1 MRIQIFK
8 NYVYYL
14 KTSGTCVVILGSCW
28 FLYQLRQ
35 ISQIVRSAVNTNVLN
50 LEQTHAQYI
59 YIDDPRFKDVFMSKE
74 DEDLHRS
81 ALEKTQ
87 NFSDI
92 FINRWK
98 IKNHKMAYKL
108 LYMAQHGDKTERFK
122 AVTALSSLSNLKDWQ
137 YRHLAQMLD
146 AKTAVALAR
155 MSNVNLQF
163 FLQPPYY
170 HIQYNLHDVLEQVH
184 SLLLHLNTLCDNA
197 HLCLAQF
204 LSKKFKDSHRYLVEW
219 FDHDLTSIGLS
230 TETTIVWDN
239 ELLKSCIEAICHHSS
254 VEQYS
259 EHLINA
265 GALPILIAIQKLCG
279 DDIEICI
286 LLAKILSNISLHS
299 EYLNNIYE
307 SGWVGILAHWSR
319 SDDIRLSAQAISALA
334 NLDTDGNEGA
344 KYSQRVYLL
353 HPLYRVHAA
362 TKMDVVFLH
371 GLLGGIFVTWRQR
384 DVDTSAFQATDPN
397 TLNQT
402 MDYLSTMIDDD
413 RPQEFFKDLA
423 RDLYLR
429 EWKKIGQDFEVVL
442 DDCPQNTNACAC
454 GPYFCKGDNVCIKNE
469 SDCTSKSLCWPK
481 DWLPM
486 DIPSLRLIG
495 INYDTSLSMWT
506 PFCPIQ
512 NKKNTI
518 KERSEEFITKL
529 TMANVGQ
536 RPLIWVGHSMG
547 GLLVKKMLVEEWKTG
562 DKHGICK
569 NTKAILFYG
578 TPHRGSHVAALKQMT
593 QMLVWPTV
601 EVQELRE
608 ESPQL
613 LKLHEEFLEML
624 KEYHIEIVSFAEAKP
639 TLVTTLKF
647 PFQFVSSNSAD
658 PGIGEFFEIPQD
670 HLSIC
675 KPASRQSFLYQKL
688 LSVLKRHINHKE
700 ETTISSIRDSFSLL
714 DKLF

>member
-1 MRIQIFK
+1 MRIQILK
-8 NYVYYL
+8 NYVHYL

-35 ISQIVRSAVNTNVLN
+35 ISQIVRSTVNINVLN

-59 YIDDPRFKDVFMSKE
+59 YIDDPRFKDVFMFKK
-74 DEDLHRS
+74 DEDLRRS
-81 ALEKTQ
+81 SLEKPQ
-87 NFSDI
+87 SFSDI
-92 FINRWK
+92 FKNWWK
-98 IKNHKMAYKL
+98 IKNHKIAYKL
-108 LYMAQHGDKTERFK
+108 LYMAQHGNKTERFK

-146 AKTAVALAR
+146 ARTAVALAR

-170 HIQYNLHDVLEQVH
+170 HVKYNLHDVLEQVH

-197 HLCLAQF
+197 HLCLTQF
-204 LSKKFKDSHRYLVEW
+204 LGKKFKDSHRYLVEW
-219 FDHDLTSIGLS
+219 FDHDLTSVGLLTDS
-230 TETTIVWDN
+230 TIVWDE
-239 ELLKSCIEAICHHSS
+239 ELLKNCVQAICHHSS

-259 EHLINA
+259 KHLINA
-265 GALPILIAIQKLCG
+265 GALPILTAIQKICN
-279 DDIEICI
+279 DDIEVCI
-286 LLAKILSNISLHS
+286 LLAKILSNLSLHS
-299 EYLNNIYE
+299 EYLNSIYE
-307 SGWVGILAHWSR
+307 SGWIGILSRWSR

-353 HPLYRVHAA
+353 HPLHRVHAA

-371 GLLGGIFVTWRQR
+371 GLLGGVFVTWRQR
-384 DVDTSAFQATDPN
+384 DIDTSALEVADTN
-397 TLNQT
+397 TLNET
-402 MDYLSTMIDDD
+402 TDYLSTMIDDD

-423 RDLYLR
+423 RDLQLR
-429 EWKKIGQDFEVVL
+429 EWRKIGENFEVVL
-442 DDCPQNTNACAC
+442 DDCPQNTNADAC
-454 GPYFCKGDNVCIKNE
+454 GPYFCKGDNPCMNE
-469 SDCTSKSLCWPK
+469 CYSTSRSLCWPK
-481 DWLPM
+481 DWLPI

-495 INYDTSLSMWT
+495 INYGTSLSMWT
-506 PFCPIQ
+506 PFCPIESE
-512 NKKNTI
+512 KNTI
-518 KERSEEFITKL
+518 KERSEEFVSKL

-593 QMLVWPTV
+593 QMLVWPTI

-613 LKLHEEFLEML
+613 LRLHEEFLEML
-624 KEYHIEIVSFAEAKP
+624 KEYHIEIVSFAETKP

-647 PFQFVSSNSAD
+647 PFQFVSLNSAD

-688 LSVLKRHINHKE
+688 LSVLKNHVNHQE
-700 ETTISSIRDSFSLL
+700 ETTISSIGNLFSL